1 VIKPFI
7 KHENV
12 QIYRPE
18 YKCPMSIMVWHCS
31 FTYLCNTHL
40 AHESIHN
47 VTVTVA
53 GTRQNICR
61 ARYAISPVRLSVHML
76 HGWINQKR
84 LLKIMQFL
92 PYSNPILLV
101 FVA

>member
-1 VIKPFI
+1 
-7 KHENV
+7 
-12 QIYRPE
+12 
-18 YKCPMSIMVWHCS
+18 MVGHCS

-61 ARYAISPVRLSVHML
+61 ARYYAISPARPSVCPFMDQSKTVAENYAIFTVL
-76 HGWINQKR
+76 
-84 LLKIMQFL
+84 
-92 PYSNPILLV
+92 YSSPMLLV